1 MPRSLLPS
9 RHHHH
14 TTHSIDQQL
23 HHCMMT
29 TYHPLLVNSS
39 LQHFQSTCMVSPFP
53 GISSICQL
61 IPLPLSAAIVLRY
74 PRLISQSSLFFF
86 FSSLPARAYTSASPL
101 PDQFITITSNGRFLS
116 RPLLTS
122 TLPPQHP
129 SSPLVGLKILVKR
142 LLVRKVN
149 RNIFFIHFCE
159 NFAPL
164 SITCLFDGLGPT
176 SCLTPPSPRL
186 LAIFLVSSRSSV
198 ACEDR
203 KEPVDQFVTH
213 LTVVCSDPHCVFISS
228 RPIAAFPSLSQ
239 VTFLSAPPPLIL
251 FTIVL

>member
-14 TTHSIDQQL
+14 DPFYRPAAPSLHDDNLPSPPCQFLPPAFSIDL
-23 HHCMMT
+23 HG
-29 TYHPLLVNSS
+29 V
-39 LQHFQSTCMVSPFP
+39 PFP
-53 GISSICQL
+53 RNL
-61 IPLPLSAAIVLRY
+61 IYLPAHPSTPIGCYRSPLSSPHI
-74 PRLISQSSLFFF
+74 PIISFFF

-122 TLPPQHP
+122 ALPPQHP

-239 VTFLSAPPPLIL
+239 VTFLSAPPLIL